1 MNAVQPGTMNTMS
14 PWRVAVLG
22 PGGVGG
28 LVGALLARTG
38 HRVLFLGGEATTAA
52 VREHGIQ
59 VRSKLFGDFT
69 AKAEADT
76 ELREPVD
83 LCLVTVKQN
92 VLGDAVERVSPTLLG
107 DGLVVPLLNGIE
119 HPAALRGRYRPEL
132 VVPGVIRVASTRVTP
147 GVIEH
152 GSPFVEIDLASAATP
167 SGRLAAL
174 AAMLDEAGV
183 KATVRPDEAAMLW
196 GKLFFLAPFALL
208 STRHRCPVGELRTAH
223 RGELVD
229 VVTEIAA
236 VSQAAGV
243 PADVEA
249 ALRFYDTF
257 PPEAKSSMQRDAEA
271 GRPLELDAI
280 GGALL
285 RIAARHAVPAPL
297 TERLV
302 TDLTPL
308 SDGSAS
314 AR

>member
-1 MNAVQPGTMNTMS
+1 MNTVR

-28 LVGALLARTG
+28 LVGALLARAG
-38 HRVLFLGGEATTAA
+38 HRVIFLGGEATVDT
-52 VREHGIQ
+52 VRAHGIQ

-69 AKAEADT
+69 VKAEADT

-83 LCLVTVKQN
+83 LVLVTVKQN
-92 VLGDAVERVSPTLLG
+92 VLGAALTRVAPDVLG
-107 DGLVVPLLNGIE
+107 DALVVPLLNGIE
-119 HPAALRGRYRPEL
+119 HPAALRARYRREL
-132 VVPGVIRVASTRVTP
+132 VVPAVIRVAATRVAP

-167 SGRLAAL
+167 SDRIEALVTLLA
-174 AAMLDEAGV
+174 DAGV
-183 KATVRPDEAAMLW
+183 QAAARPDEAALLW

-208 STRHRCPVGELRTAH
+208 STWHRCPVGDLRTVH
-223 RGELVD
+223 RAELTDLVA
-229 VVTEIAA
+229 EIAA
-236 VSQAAGV
+236 LSRAAGV

-249 ALRFYDTF
+249 ALRFYDAF
-257 PPEAKSSMQRDAEA
+257 PPEAKSSMQRDADA
-271 GRPLELDAI
+271 GRALELDAI

-285 RIAARHAVPAPL
+285 RIAEQHAVPMPL

-308 SDGSAS
+308 ADGSA
-314 AR
+314 AAG

>member
-1 MNAVQPGTMNTMS
+1 MNTER

-28 LVGALLARTG
+28 LVGALLARAG
-38 HRVLFLGGEATTAA
+38 HDVIFLGGPETARV
-52 VREHGIQ
+52 VREHGMR
-59 VRSKLFGDFT
+59 VRSGLFGDFT
-69 AKAEADT
+69 AKAKADT

-92 VLGDAVERVSPTLLG
+92 ALGAAVDRVSPAALG

-119 HPAALRGRYRPEL
+119 HPAALRARYRPEL
-132 VVPGVIRVASTRVTP
+132 VVPGVIRVASTRDAP
-147 GVIEH
+147 GSVVH

-167 SGRLAAL
+167 SDRVAAL
-174 AAMLDEAGV
+174 AATLGEAGV
-183 KATVRPDEAAMLW
+183 QTAIRADEDAMLW

-208 STRHRCPVGELRTAH
+208 STRQRCPIGELRTTH
-223 RGELVD
+223 RAELTD
-229 VVTEIAA
+229 LVTEIAA
-236 VSQAAGV
+236 LSRASGV
-243 PADVEA
+243 PADVAA
-249 ALRFYDTF
+249 ALRFYDAF

-285 RIAARHAVPAPL
+285 RIAERHAVPMPL

-302 TDLTPL
+302 ADLAPL
-308 SDGSAS
+308 GDGA
-314 AR
+314 AAGAVG